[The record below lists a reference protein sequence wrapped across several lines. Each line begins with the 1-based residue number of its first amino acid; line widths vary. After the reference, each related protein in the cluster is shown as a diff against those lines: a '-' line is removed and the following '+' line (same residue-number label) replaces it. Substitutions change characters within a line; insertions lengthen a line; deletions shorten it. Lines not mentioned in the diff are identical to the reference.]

1 MGFFWPFSF
10 PMFERFTEK
19 ARRVIFFARYEA
31 AQFGS
36 PYIETEHLLLGV
48 LREDK
53 ALTSRFIGKS
63 SWDIRKEIEA
73 NTSVREKTSTSADL
87 PLSDESKR
95 VLNFSAE
102 EADRL
107 NDKHIGTEHLL
118 LGLLREKKC
127 YAAKLLAARNVKLD
141 VVREQLHQTP
151 HELPTSGVIA
161 ARATDAPKAAANLL
175 RVESLHPLIGR
186 KEELDRVIHTLG
198 RYRGKNPVLVGEPGV
213 GKRTIVGGL
222 VERIADENVPGFLR
236 EREVMELDLPPW
248 KAMGSAWF
256 ESFHA
261 ALPKAAEK
269 GAILFVDDLHTTLDG
284 VFGLAASHLQ
294 EILKRPVVSG
304 QVQCISVAT
313 PAEYAR
319 SIANHGWLESCFQPI
334 HIGPA
339 SEADTSGVLTGIK
352 QVYEDFHRVSYSDD
366 ALVAAVTCAKLFLVG
381 GHFPGKAVYL
391 IDEAGS
397 CVKVRQGEMPADVAE
412 LQKRIRFIANR
423 HASSIENHGYEKARF
438 YSEEEKKERENLRRA
453 MQNHHIDGDAVF
465 AVTVDDIE
473 AVISR
478 WTGSSVDVIRK
489 ARSGHAGQ
497 EPSSG

>member
-1 MGFFWPFSF
+1 
-10 PMFERFTEK
+10 MFQRFTEK

-48 LREDK
+48 LREDE
-53 ALTSRFIGKS
+53 ALTNRFIGKS

-73 NTSVREKTSTSADL
+73 NTTVHEKTSTSADL
-87 PLSDESKR
+87 PLRDESKR

-127 YAAKLLAARNVKLD
+127 YAAKLLGARNVKLD

-161 ARATDAPKAAANLL
+161 ARVSDAPRAAANLV

-186 KEELDRVIHTLG
+186 KEELDRVIQTLG
-198 RYRGKNPVLVGEPGV
+198 RYRGKNPVLVGELGV
-213 GKRTIVGGL
+213 GKRTIVEGL
-222 VERIADENVPGFLR
+222 VDRISDENVPGFMR
-236 EREVMELDLPPW
+236 KSVVTELDLPPW
-248 KAMGSAWF
+248 RAMSSGWF
-256 ESFHA
+256 ESFHG

-294 EILKRPVVSG
+294 EILKRAIVSG
-304 QVQCISVAT
+304 QLQCISVAT
-313 PAEYAR
+313 PAEYAK

-334 HIGPA
+334 HVAPA
-339 SEADTSGVLTGIK
+339 NQADTAAVLNGIK
-352 QVYEDFHRVSYSDD
+352 HVYEDFHHVSYSNE
-366 ALVAAVTCAKLFLVG
+366 ALAAAIASAKMFLPSRQ
-381 GHFPGKAVYL
+381 FPGKAVDV

-397 CVKVRQGEMPADVAE
+397 GAKLRWAALPDEVVEA
-412 LQKRIRFIANR
+412 QKRVSLNQHRAENAIAS
-423 HASSIENHGYEKARF
+423 HEFEKARY
-438 YSEEEKKERENLRRA
+438 YSDEEKIEREGLRALREKYK
-453 MQNHHIDGDAVF
+453 IDESQSVP
-465 AVTVDDIE
+465 VTVHDIE

-478 WTGSSVDVIRK
+478 WTGASLEVIRK
-489 ARSGHAGQ
+489 SRPRSD
-497 EPSSG
+497 EPNPPGT